1 MEINLN
7 LLYGSDFL
15 STFRCFENINNLII
29 FSSIIRKNRPLI
41 EDGLEYLNLYRS
53 HSLQE
58 QSMFSVSKMNFVA
71 CKNSQLLFNIN
82 YN

>member
-15 STFRCFENINNLII
+15 SMFRCFENINNLII

-41 EDGLEYLNLYRS
+41 EDGLEYLNLYR
-53 HSLQE
+53 
-58 QSMFSVSKMNFVA
+58 
-71 CKNSQLLFNIN
+71 
-82 YN
+82 